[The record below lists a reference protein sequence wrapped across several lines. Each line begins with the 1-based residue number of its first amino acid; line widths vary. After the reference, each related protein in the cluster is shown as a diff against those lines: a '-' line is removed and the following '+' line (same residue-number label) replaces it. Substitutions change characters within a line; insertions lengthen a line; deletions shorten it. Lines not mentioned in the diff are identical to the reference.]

1 MTKLNRLQKYLETG
15 AEVTSAQ
22 IMSMFKLM
30 NPTAAVHALRQRG
43 VCVYANQKTLY
54 SGQPVV
60 KYRIGTPS
68 KAIIAAAAA
77 AGAFSK

>member
-1 MTKLNRLQKYLETG
+1 MNKLNRLQAYLETG

-30 NPTAAVHALRQRG
+30 NPTAAVHALRSRG
-43 VCVYANQKTLY
+43 VCVYANPKTLY
-54 SGQPVV
+54 NGTPVI
-60 KYRIGTPS
+60 KYRIGKPS
-68 KAIIAAAAA
+68 RAMIAAAAA